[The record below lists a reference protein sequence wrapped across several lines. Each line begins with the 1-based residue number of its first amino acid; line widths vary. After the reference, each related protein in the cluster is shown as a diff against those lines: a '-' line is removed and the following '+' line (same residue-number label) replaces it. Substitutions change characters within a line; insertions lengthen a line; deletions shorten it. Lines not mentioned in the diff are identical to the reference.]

1 MIKHISHNSRSRL
14 SDVHP
19 HVFLF
24 YPALAE
30 SSSGYVPLPVKS
42 ALKPLESSQS
52 RELDVDNSSEEQVR
66 TGSPSPPP
74 RSTDTPSS
82 TSSPVHQQSTLSSQ
96 VSGGATSKVSQPP
109 ANGVQQC
116 LLRAKAA
123 AAAATAASAAQHHRP
138 AASVGLDPV
147 PPALPPKTRK
157 AKAPEAP
164 KVSEHSDR
172 GDSDM
177 DEETYSS
184 SQDKLRVKK
193 VRHFRIHVFLNGL
206 FSCTCIPVCSGK
218 FRDERNEQFLH
229 KRSITRYLFDMTNCL
244 L

>member
-1 MIKHISHNSRSRL
+1 MVKQILHNAGSRL

-24 YPALAE
+24 YPGLAE
-30 SSSGYVPLPVKS
+30 SSLGYVPLPVKS
-42 ALKPLESSQS
+42 ALKALESSQS

-82 TSSPVHQQSTLSSQ
+82 TSSPVHQQTTLSSQ
-96 VSGGATSKVSQPP
+96 VSGGAAAKVSQLP

-116 LLRAKAA
+116 LLRAK

-193 VRHFRIHVFLNGL
+193 VRLFRIHVFLNGL
-206 FSCTCIPVCSGK
+206 GFFVHVSLCAQEI
-218 FRDERNEQFLH
+218 
-229 KRSITRYLFDMTNCL
+229 
-244 L
+244 